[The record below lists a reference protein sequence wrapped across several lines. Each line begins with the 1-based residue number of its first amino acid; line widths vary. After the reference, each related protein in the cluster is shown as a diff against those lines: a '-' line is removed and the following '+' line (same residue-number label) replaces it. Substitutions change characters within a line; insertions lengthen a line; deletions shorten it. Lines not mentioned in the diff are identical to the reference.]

1 MNNHRRIR
9 IGVGVNADERSA
21 GQAASTSRPGCSLT
35 VIVVVWAAVFTTDA
49 VAQQVYPSR
58 SVRFIVP
65 YPPGGPT
72 DLMARSMSGRLT
84 EALGQTVVVDN
95 RAGAGGNVGAELAAR
110 SAPDGY
116 TLLMGAISTHS
127 INASLY
133 SKLPFDP
140 VKDFAPVTLASI
152 IPLVINAHPSLPVA
166 NVKDLIALARK
177 MPGQLSY
184 GSSGNGGGTHLAGE
198 LFKMMTGTNLQHVP
212 YKGLNPATIDVI
224 GGNIPLVFNDLTTA
238 IQPYKAGRIKILG
251 VSTAKRVPQIPEVAT
266 IGETVPGYE
275 AYTWFGVLVPAG
287 TPQPIVDRL
296 SRESMKIL
304 QSDEIKKRFAEV
316 GADPVGGTPQQ
327 FADFMAAETIKWAK
341 VVKASGARV
350 D

>member
-1 MNNHRRIR
+1 MTIEDRPPAIALLLLAA
-9 IGVGVNADERSA
+9 I
-21 GQAASTSRPGCSLT
+21 AASM
-35 VIVVVWAAVFTTDA
+35 TDA
-49 VAQQVYPSR
+49 CAQSGYPSR
-58 SVRFIVP
+58 SIRFIVP

-72 DLMARSMSGRLT
+72 DLMARSMSGRLS

-95 RAGAGGNVGAELAAR
+95 RAGAGGNVGAEIAAK
-110 SAPDGY
+110 SPPDGY

-127 INASLY
+127 INVSLY
-133 SKLPFDP
+133 TRLAFDP
-140 VKDFAPVTLASI
+140 VKDFAPITQASI

-166 NVKDLIALARK
+166 NVKDLIALAK
-177 MPGQLSY
+177 KNPGQLSY

-198 LFKMMTGTNLQHVP
+198 LFKMMTVTNLQHVP

-251 VSTAKRVPQIPEVAT
+251 VSTVKRVPQIPEVAT
-266 IGETVPGYE
+266 IDETVPGYE

-304 QSDEIKKRFAEV
+304 QSEEIKKRFAEV
-316 GADPVGGTPQQ
+316 GAEPVGNSPQQ
-327 FADFMAAETIKWAK
+327 FADFMAAETVKWAK

>member
-1 MNNHRRIR
+1 MTIEDRPPAIALLLLVA
-9 IGVGVNADERSA
+9 I
-21 GQAASTSRPGCSLT
+21 AASM
-35 VIVVVWAAVFTTDA
+35 TDA
-49 VAQQVYPSR
+49 CAQSGYPSR
-58 SVRFIVP
+58 SIRFIVP

-72 DLMARSMSGRLT
+72 DLMARSMSGRLS

-95 RAGAGGNVGAELAAR
+95 RAGAGGNVGAEIAAK
-110 SAPDGY
+110 SPPDGY

-133 SKLPFDP
+133 TRLAFDP
-140 VKDFAPVTLASI
+140 VKDFAPVTQASI

-166 NVKDLIALARK
+166 NVKDLIALAK
-177 MPGQLSY
+177 KNPGQLSY

-198 LFKMMTGTNLQHVP
+198 LFKMMTVTNLQHVP

-251 VSTAKRVPQIPEVAT
+251 VSTVKRVPQIPEVAT
-266 IGETVPGYE
+266 IDETVPGYE

-304 QSDEIKKRFAEV
+304 QSEEIKKRFAEV
-316 GADPVGGTPQQ
+316 GAEPVGNSPQQ
-327 FADFMAAETIKWAK
+327 FADFMAAETVKWAK

>member
-1 MNNHRRIR
+1 MTIEDRPPAIALLLLAA
-9 IGVGVNADERSA
+9 I
-21 GQAASTSRPGCSLT
+21 AASM
-35 VIVVVWAAVFTTDA
+35 TDA
-49 VAQQVYPSR
+49 CAQSGYPSR
-58 SVRFIVP
+58 SIRFIVP

-72 DLMARSMSGRLT
+72 DLMARSMSGRLS

-95 RAGAGGNVGAELAAR
+95 RAGAGGNVGAEIAAK
-110 SAPDGY
+110 SPPDGY

-133 SKLPFDP
+133 TKLAFDP
-140 VKDFAPVTLASI
+140 VKDFAPITQASI

-166 NVKDLIALARK
+166 NVKELIALAK
-177 MPGQLSY
+177 KNPGQLSY

-198 LFKMMTGTNLQHVP
+198 LFKMMTVTNLQHVP

-251 VSTAKRVPQIPEVAT
+251 VSTVKRVPQIPEVAT
-266 IGETVPGYE
+266 IDETVPGYE

-304 QSDEIKKRFAEV
+304 QSEEIKKRFAEV
-316 GADPVGGTPQQ
+316 GAEPVGNSPQQ
-327 FADFMAAETIKWAK
+327 FADFMAAETVKWAK

>member
-1 MNNHRRIR
+1 MTIE
-9 IGVGVNADERSA
+9 DRSPA
-21 GQAASTSRPGCSLT
+21 IALLLLVAIAASM
-35 VIVVVWAAVFTTDA
+35 TDA
-49 VAQQVYPSR
+49 CAQSGYPTR
-58 SVRFIVP
+58 SIRFIVP

-72 DLMARSMSGRLT
+72 DLMARSMSGRLS

-95 RAGAGGNVGAELAAR
+95 RAGAGGNVGAEIAAK
-110 SAPDGY
+110 SPPDGY

-133 SKLPFDP
+133 TRLAFDP
-140 VKDFAPVTLASI
+140 VKDFSPITQASI

-166 NVKDLIALARK
+166 NVKELIALAK
-177 MPGQLSY
+177 KNPGQLSY

-198 LFKMMTGTNLQHVP
+198 LFKLMTGTNLQHVP

-251 VSTAKRVPQIPEVAT
+251 VSTVKRVSQIPEVAT
-266 IGETVPGYE
+266 IDETVPGFE

-316 GADPVGGTPQQ
+316 GAEPIGNTPQQ
-327 FADFMAAETIKWAK
+327 FADFMAAETVKWAK

>member
-1 MNNHRRIR
+1 MTIEDRPPAIALLLLAA
-9 IGVGVNADERSA
+9 I
-21 GQAASTSRPGCSLT
+21 AASM
-35 VIVVVWAAVFTTDA
+35 TDA
-49 VAQQVYPSR
+49 CAQSGYPSR
-58 SVRFIVP
+58 SIRFIVP

-72 DLMARSMSGRLT
+72 DLMARSMSGRLS

-95 RAGAGGNVGAELAAR
+95 RAGAGGNVGAEIAAK
-110 SAPDGY
+110 SPPDGY
-116 TLLMGAISTHS
+116 TLLMGAISTHA

-133 SKLPFDP
+133 TKLAFDP
-140 VKDFAPVTLASI
+140 VKDFAPVTQASI

-166 NVKDLIALARK
+166 NVEDLIALAK
-177 MPGQLSY
+177 KNPGQLSY

-198 LFKMMTGTNLQHVP
+198 LFKMMTVTNLQHVP

-251 VSTAKRVPQIPEVAT
+251 VSTVKRVPQIPEVAT
-266 IGETVPGYE
+266 IDETVPGYE

-304 QSDEIKKRFAEV
+304 QSEEIKKRFAEV
-316 GADPVGGTPQQ
+316 GAEPVGNSPQQ
-327 FADFMAAETIKWAK
+327 FADFMAAETVKWAK

>member
-1 MNNHRRIR
+1 MRFFLVPFLTLAALLITASGNNALC
-9 IGVGVNADERSA
+9 ADAWPTRS
-21 GQAASTSRPGCSLT
+21 L
-35 VIVVVWAAVFTTDA
+35 
-49 VAQQVYPSR
+49 
-58 SVRFIVP
+58 RFIVP

-72 DLMARSMSGRLT
+72 DLMARSMSGRLA
-84 EALGQTVVVDN
+84 EALGQSVVVDN
-95 RAGAGGNVGAELAAR
+95 RAGAGGNVGAEIASKAP
-110 SAPDGY
+110 PDGY

-133 SKLPFDP
+133 SKLAFDP
-140 VKDFAPVTLASI
+140 VRDFAPITQASI
-152 IPLVINAHPSLPVA
+152 IPLVINAHPSLPVV
-166 NVKDLIALARK
+166 NVKELIALAK
-177 MPGQLSY
+177 NNPGQLSY

-238 IQPYKAGRIKILG
+238 IQPYRAGRIKILG
-251 VSTAKRVPQIPEVAT
+251 VSTPSRVPQIPEVAT
-266 IGETVPGYE
+266 IAETVPGYE

-287 TPQPIVDRL
+287 TAQPIVDRL

-316 GADPVGGTPQQ
+316 GAEPVGGTPQE
-327 FADFMAAETIKWAK
+327 FAAFMAAETIKWAK
-341 VVKASGARV
+341 VVKAAGARV

>member
-1 MNNHRRIR
+1 MTIEGRPPAIAL
-9 IGVGVNADERSA
+9 IVLVAI
-21 GQAASTSRPGCSLT
+21 AASM
-35 VIVVVWAAVFTTDA
+35 TDA
-49 VAQQVYPSR
+49 CAQSGYPSR
-58 SVRFIVP
+58 SIRFIVP

-72 DLMARSMSGRLT
+72 DLMARSMSGRLS

-95 RAGAGGNVGAELAAR
+95 RAGAGGNVGAEIAAK
-110 SAPDGY
+110 SPPDGY

-133 SKLPFDP
+133 TKLAFDP
-140 VKDFAPVTLASI
+140 VKDFAPITQASI
-152 IPLVINAHPSLPVA
+152 IPLVINAHPSLPVT
-166 NVKDLIALARK
+166 NVKELIALAK
-177 MPGQLSY
+177 KNPGQLSY

-251 VSTAKRVPQIPEVAT
+251 VSTVKRVPQIPEVAT
-266 IGETVPGYE
+266 IDETVPGFE

-287 TPQPIVDRL
+287 TPQSIVDRL

-304 QSDEIKKRFAEV
+304 QSEEIKKRFAEV
-316 GADPVGGTPQQ
+316 GAEPVGNTPQQ
-327 FADFMAAETIKWAK
+327 FADFMAAETVKWAK

>member
-1 MNNHRRIR
+1 MTIEDRPPAIALLLLAA
-9 IGVGVNADERSA
+9 I
-21 GQAASTSRPGCSLT
+21 AASM
-35 VIVVVWAAVFTTDA
+35 TDA
-49 VAQQVYPSR
+49 CAQSGYPSR
-58 SVRFIVP
+58 SIRFIVP

-72 DLMARSMSGRLT
+72 DLMARSMSGRLS

-95 RAGAGGNVGAELAAR
+95 RAGAGGNVGAEIAAK
-110 SAPDGY
+110 SPPDGY

-133 SKLPFDP
+133 TRLAFDP
-140 VKDFAPVTLASI
+140 VKDFAPITQASI

-166 NVKDLIALARK
+166 NVKDLIALAK
-177 MPGQLSY
+177 KNPGQLSY

-198 LFKMMTGTNLQHVP
+198 LFKMMTVTNLQHVP

-251 VSTAKRVPQIPEVAT
+251 VSTVKRVPQIPEVAT
-266 IGETVPGYE
+266 IDETVPGYE

-304 QSDEIKKRFAEV
+304 QSEEIKKRFAEV
-316 GADPVGGTPQQ
+316 GAEPVGNSPQQ
-327 FADFMAAETIKWAK
+327 FADFMAAETVKWAK

>member
-1 MNNHRRIR
+1 MTIEGRPPAIAL
-9 IGVGVNADERSA
+9 IVLVAI
-21 GQAASTSRPGCSLT
+21 AASM
-35 VIVVVWAAVFTTDA
+35 TDA
-49 VAQQVYPSR
+49 CAQSGYPSR
-58 SVRFIVP
+58 SIRFIVP

-72 DLMARSMSGRLT
+72 DLMARSMSGRLS

-95 RAGAGGNVGAELAAR
+95 RAGAGGNVGAEIAAK
-110 SAPDGY
+110 SPPDGY

-133 SKLPFDP
+133 TRLAFDP
-140 VKDFAPVTLASI
+140 VKDFAPVTQASI

-166 NVKDLIALARK
+166 NVKELIALAK
-177 MPGQLSY
+177 KNPGQLSY

-198 LFKMMTGTNLQHVP
+198 LFKMMTVTNLQHVP

-251 VSTAKRVPQIPEVAT
+251 VSTVKRVPQIPEVAT
-266 IGETVPGYE
+266 IDETVPGFE

-304 QSDEIKKRFAEV
+304 QSEEIKKRFAEV
-316 GADPVGGTPQQ
+316 GAEPVGNSPQQ
-327 FADFMAAETIKWAK
+327 FADFMAAETVKWAK

>member
-1 MNNHRRIR
+1 MRRYWLMLGAALLFGAVITHAQAQGYPNRTIR
-9 IGVGVNADERSA
+9 
-21 GQAASTSRPGCSLT
+21 
-35 VIVVVWAAVFTTDA
+35 VVV
-49 VAQQVYPSR
+49 
-58 SVRFIVP
+58 P
-65 YPPGGPT
+65 YAPGGGVSILAQIVT
-72 DLMARSMSGRLT
+72 NKMSEILK
-84 EALGQTVVVDN
+84 QPIIIDN
-95 RAGAGGNVGAELAAR
+95 RPGAGGNLGADIVAK
-110 SAPDGY
+110 SPPDGY
-116 TLLMGAISTHS
+116 TILLHTSAMSS
-127 INASLY
+127 ASALY

-140 VKDFAPVTLASI
+140 VKDFAPITQASI

-166 NVKDLIALARK
+166 NVKELVAFAKRH
-177 MPGQLSY
+177 PGQLSY

-198 LFKMMTGTNLQHVP
+198 LFKMMTGTDLIHVP

-224 GGNIPLVFNDLTTA
+224 GGSIPLVFNDLTTA

-266 IGETVPGYE
+266 ISETVAGYE

-287 TPQPIVDRL
+287 TPQTIIERL

-304 QSDEIKKRFAEV
+304 QSDEIRKRFAEV
-316 GADPVGGTPQQ
+316 GAEPVGGTPQQ

>member
-1 MNNHRRIR
+1 MTIEGRPPAIAL
-9 IGVGVNADERSA
+9 IVLVAI
-21 GQAASTSRPGCSLT
+21 AASM
-35 VIVVVWAAVFTTDA
+35 TDA
-49 VAQQVYPSR
+49 CAQSGYPSR
-58 SVRFIVP
+58 SIRFIVP

-72 DLMARSMSGRLT
+72 DLMARSMSGRLS

-95 RAGAGGNVGAELAAR
+95 RAGAGGNVGAEIAAK
-110 SAPDGY
+110 SPPDGY

-133 SKLPFDP
+133 TRLAFDP
-140 VKDFAPVTLASI
+140 VKDFAPITQASI

-166 NVKDLIALARK
+166 NVKELIALAK
-177 MPGQLSY
+177 KNPGQLSY

-198 LFKMMTGTNLQHVP
+198 LFKMMTVTNLQHVP

-224 GGNIPLVFNDLTTA
+224 AGNIPLVFNDLTTA

-251 VSTAKRVPQIPEVAT
+251 VSTVKRVPQIPEVAT
-266 IGETVPGYE
+266 IDETVPGFE

-287 TPQPIVDRL
+287 TPQSIVDRL

-304 QSDEIKKRFAEV
+304 QSEEIKKRFAEV
-316 GADPVGGTPQQ
+316 GAEPIGNTPQQ
-327 FADFMAAETIKWAK
+327 FADFMAAETVKWAK

>member
-1 MNNHRRIR
+1 MTIEDRPPAIALLLLAA
-9 IGVGVNADERSA
+9 I
-21 GQAASTSRPGCSLT
+21 AASM
-35 VIVVVWAAVFTTDA
+35 TDA
-49 VAQQVYPSR
+49 CAQSGYPSR
-58 SVRFIVP
+58 SIRFIVP

-72 DLMARSMSGRLT
+72 DLMARSMSGRLS

-95 RAGAGGNVGAELAAR
+95 RAGAGGNVGAEIAAK
-110 SAPDGY
+110 SPPDGY
-116 TLLMGAISTHS
+116 TLLMGAISTHG

-133 SKLPFDP
+133 TRLAFDP
-140 VKDFAPVTLASI
+140 VKDFAPITQASI

-166 NVKDLIALARK
+166 NVKDLIALAK
-177 MPGQLSY
+177 KNPGQLSY

-198 LFKMMTGTNLQHVP
+198 LFKMMTVTNLQHVP

-251 VSTAKRVPQIPEVAT
+251 VSTVKRVPQIPEVAT
-266 IGETVPGYE
+266 IDETVPGYE

-304 QSDEIKKRFAEV
+304 QSEEIKKRFAEV
-316 GADPVGGTPQQ
+316 GAEPVGNSPQQ
-327 FADFMAAETIKWAK
+327 FADFMAAETVKWAK

>member
-1 MNNHRRIR
+1 MAGSRRGAGTDATHR
-9 IGVGVNADERSA
+9 
-21 GQAASTSRPGCSLT
+21 STRRGLLLT
-35 VIVVVWAAVFTTDA
+35 QLVAVTAAVFATN
-49 VAQQVYPSR
+49 VIAQSTYPTR
-58 SVRFIVP
+58 SIRFIVP

-72 DLMARSMSGRLT
+72 DLMARSMSGRLS

-95 RAGAGGNVGAELAAR
+95 RAGAGGNVGAEVAAK
-110 SAPDGY
+110 SPPDGY

-133 SKLPFDP
+133 GKLAYDP
-140 VKDFAPVTLASI
+140 VKDFAPITQAST
-152 IPLVINAHPSLPVA
+152 IPLVINAHPSLPVV
-166 NVKDLIALARK
+166 NVKDLVAFAK
-177 MPGQLSY
+177 KHPGQLSY

-198 LFKMMTGTNLQHVP
+198 LFKMMTGTDLIHVP

-224 GGNIPLVFNDLTTA
+224 GGSIPLVFNDLTTA
-238 IQPYKAGRIKILG
+238 IQPYRAGRIKILG

-266 IGETVPGYE
+266 ISETVPGYE

-287 TPQPIVDRL
+287 TPQPIVERL

-316 GADPVGGTPQQ
+316 GAEPVGGTPQQ

-341 VVKASGARV
+341 VIKASGARV

>member
-1 MNNHRRIR
+1 MTIEDRPPAIALLLLVA
-9 IGVGVNADERSA
+9 I
-21 GQAASTSRPGCSLT
+21 AASM
-35 VIVVVWAAVFTTDA
+35 TDA
-49 VAQQVYPSR
+49 CAQSGYPSR
-58 SVRFIVP
+58 SIRFIVP

-72 DLMARSMSGRLT
+72 DLMARSMSGRLS

-95 RAGAGGNVGAELAAR
+95 RAGAGGNVGAEIAAK
-110 SAPDGY
+110 SPPDGY

-133 SKLPFDP
+133 TRLAFDP
-140 VKDFAPVTLASI
+140 VKDFAPITQASI

-166 NVKDLIALARK
+166 NVKDLIALAK
-177 MPGQLSY
+177 KNPGQLSY

-198 LFKMMTGTNLQHVP
+198 LFKMMTVTNLQHVP

-251 VSTAKRVPQIPEVAT
+251 VSTVKRVPQIPEVAT
-266 IGETVPGYE
+266 IDETVPGYE

-304 QSDEIKKRFAEV
+304 QSEEIKKRFAEV
-316 GADPVGGTPQQ
+316 GAEPVGNSPQQ
-327 FADFMAAETIKWAK
+327 FADFMAAETVKWAK

>member
-1 MNNHRRIR
+1 MTIEDRPPAIALLLLVV
-9 IGVGVNADERSA
+9 I
-21 GQAASTSRPGCSLT
+21 AASM
-35 VIVVVWAAVFTTDA
+35 TDA
-49 VAQQVYPSR
+49 CAQSGYPSR
-58 SVRFIVP
+58 SIRFIVP

-72 DLMARSMSGRLT
+72 DLMARSMSGRLS

-95 RAGAGGNVGAELAAR
+95 RAGAGGNVGAEIAAK
-110 SAPDGY
+110 SPPDGY
-116 TLLMGAISTHS
+116 TLLMGAISTHG

-133 SKLPFDP
+133 NRLAFDP
-140 VKDFAPVTLASI
+140 VKHFAPITQASI

-166 NVKDLIALARK
+166 NVKDLIALAK
-177 MPGQLSY
+177 KNPGQLSY

-198 LFKMMTGTNLQHVP
+198 LFKMMTVTNLQHVP

-251 VSTAKRVPQIPEVAT
+251 VSTVKRVPQIPEVAT
-266 IGETVPGYE
+266 IDETVPGYE

-304 QSDEIKKRFAEV
+304 QSEEIKKRFAEV
-316 GADPVGGTPQQ
+316 GAEPVGNSPQQ
-327 FADFMAAETIKWAK
+327 FADFMAAETVKWAK

>member
-1 MNNHRRIR
+1 MTIEDRPPAIALLLLAA
-9 IGVGVNADERSA
+9 I
-21 GQAASTSRPGCSLT
+21 AASM
-35 VIVVVWAAVFTTDA
+35 TDA
-49 VAQQVYPSR
+49 CAQSGYPSR
-58 SVRFIVP
+58 SIRFIVP

-72 DLMARSMSGRLT
+72 DLMARSMSGRLS

-95 RAGAGGNVGAELAAR
+95 RAGAGGNVGAEIAAK
-110 SAPDGY
+110 SPPDGY

-133 SKLPFDP
+133 TRLAFDP
-140 VKDFAPVTLASI
+140 VKDFAPVTQASI

-166 NVKDLIALARK
+166 NVKDLIALAK
-177 MPGQLSY
+177 KNPGQLSY

-198 LFKMMTGTNLQHVP
+198 LFKMMTVTNLQHVP

-251 VSTAKRVPQIPEVAT
+251 VSTVKRVPQIPEVAT
-266 IGETVPGYE
+266 IDETVPGFE

-304 QSDEIKKRFAEV
+304 QSEEIKKRFAEV
-316 GADPVGGTPQQ
+316 GAEPVGNSPQQ
-327 FADFMAAETIKWAK
+327 FADFMAAETVKWAK

>member
-1 MNNHRRIR
+1 MTIEGRPPAIAL
-9 IGVGVNADERSA
+9 IVLVAI
-21 GQAASTSRPGCSLT
+21 AASM
-35 VIVVVWAAVFTTDA
+35 TDA
-49 VAQQVYPSR
+49 CAQSGYPSR
-58 SVRFIVP
+58 SIRFIVP

-72 DLMARSMSGRLT
+72 DLMARSMSGRLS

-95 RAGAGGNVGAELAAR
+95 RAGAGGNVGAEIAAK
-110 SAPDGY
+110 SPPDGY

-133 SKLPFDP
+133 TRLAFDP
-140 VKDFAPVTLASI
+140 MKDFAPITQASV

-166 NVKDLIALARK
+166 NVKDLIALAK
-177 MPGQLSY
+177 KNPGQLSY

-198 LFKMMTGTNLQHVP
+198 LFKMMTVTNLQHVP

-251 VSTAKRVPQIPEVAT
+251 VSTVKRVPQIPEVAT
-266 IGETVPGYE
+266 IDETVPGYE
-275 AYTWFGVLVPAG
+275 AYTWFGVLVPSG
-287 TPQPIVDRL
+287 TPQPIIDRL

-316 GADPVGGTPQQ
+316 GAEPVGNTPQQ

-341 VVKASGARV
+341 VVKSAGARV

>member
-1 MNNHRRIR
+1 MTIEDGPPA
-9 IGVGVNADERSA
+9 IALLVLVAI
-21 GQAASTSRPGCSLT
+21 AASM
-35 VIVVVWAAVFTTDA
+35 TDA
-49 VAQQVYPSR
+49 CAQSGYPSR
-58 SVRFIVP
+58 SIRFIVP

-72 DLMARSMSGRLT
+72 DLMARSMSGRLS

-95 RAGAGGNVGAELAAR
+95 RAGAGGNVGAEIAAR
-110 SAPDGY
+110 SPPDGY

-133 SKLPFDP
+133 TRLAFDP
-140 VKDFAPVTLASI
+140 VKDFAPITQASI

-166 NVKDLIALARK
+166 NVKELIALAK
-177 MPGQLSY
+177 KNPGQLSY

-251 VSTAKRVPQIPEVAT
+251 VSTVKRVPQIPEVAT
-266 IGETVPGYE
+266 IDETVSGFE

-287 TPQPIVDRL
+287 TPQSIVDRL

-316 GADPVGGTPQQ
+316 GAEPVGNTPQQ
-327 FADFMAAETIKWAK
+327 FADFMAVETIKWAK
-341 VVKASGARV
+341 VVKAAGARV